1 MRVVSSTRRS
11 TAGRVECVPA
21 SSLHHLAR
29 ACDETFDICT
39 SLGAATTA
47 LTATTSIPK
56 SVSDATPRPL
66 HFLAVCICRAY
77 VSGAGLFARRRIGLC
92 E

>member
-1 MRVVSSTRRS
+1 MRVVSNTRRS
-11 TAGRVECVPA
+11 TAGRVERVPA

-29 ACDETFDICT
+29 ACDETFDFCT

-56 SVSDATPRPL
+56 SVSDATPRSS
-66 HFLAVCICRAY
+66 HFIAVCPVAFTFPAQVFR
-77 VSGAGLFARRRIGLC
+77 RRRIPL
-92 E
+92 